1 MTNSIVTQDR
11 DVINYANVARIALFT
26 VSVGNEEE
34 TEPTDEAATFAYM
47 IEAETVRKSDDEDG
61 DGGSYTLGIYDDLS
75 KAENAIEQ
83 IVKWLENGMKSIFRM
98 PDNEE

>member
-1 MTNSIVTQDR
+1 MTNSIVTQDG
-11 DVINYANVARIALFT
+11 DVINYANIARIALFT

-47 IEAETVRKSDDEDG
+47 IEAETAGKSDDE
-61 DGGSYTLGIYDDLS
+61 DGGSYTLGIYDDLT
-75 KAENAIEQ
+75 KAENAMEQ
-83 IVKWLENGMKSIFRM
+83 IVKWLETGMKSIFRM